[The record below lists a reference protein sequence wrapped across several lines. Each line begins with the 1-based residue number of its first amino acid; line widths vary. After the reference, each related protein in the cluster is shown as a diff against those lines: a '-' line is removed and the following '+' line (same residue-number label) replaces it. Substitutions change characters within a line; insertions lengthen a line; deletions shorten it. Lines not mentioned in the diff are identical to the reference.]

1 MKEFKKILPF
11 TKGLKSIYLFGMISV
26 IISVIFNILRPL
38 VIRTTLDSIFGTA
51 PIESKIMERIIVFFG
66 GREYLLNRLWIV
78 GIIII
83 VITLLRGLFMLIKNI
98 CSSYASEE
106 MTKRMR
112 DGLYDH
118 IQKLPYEYHV
128 KADTGDLIQRCTSD
142 VETIRRFLSVQLVE
156 MAGSIFMLVLI
167 VVIMFTM
174 NTTMAIISLVV
185 LPFLFFFA
193 YYFFGRIQKEFKKA
207 DEAEAQM
214 STVIQENLTGI
225 RVVKAFSMENYEIEK
240 FDKKNQ
246 NYKSLLDR
254 LILNLAYYWSISD
267 FISMLEVASILVI
280 GTVFVVRGEI
290 TLGTLFAFLNY
301 VNMIIY
307 PVRQMGRM
315 LTDMGKA
322 TISIQRIDEIF
333 SEPIE
338 ILRENGEEPPIEGN
352 IEFKNVYFSY
362 DGKKYVL
369 KDISFEVKK
378 GQTVAI
384 IGSTGSGKSSLVHL
398 LPRLYDYDKGSIK
411 IDGREL
417 KTIDK
422 AWIRKNVGLILQ
434 EPFLYARTIKEN
446 IKFANPTVD
455 DHSVFN
461 AAKIA
466 SVDKDIR
473 EFEDE
478 YETLV
483 GERGVSLSGGQKQRI
498 AIARTIINDT
508 PIVIFDDSL
517 SAVDTETDVQIRNA
531 LKSRQNKSTTIIISH
546 RISTV
551 SEADLILVL
560 EDGKIIERGTHEELI
575 NSNGLYKR
583 IYEIQSSI
591 EDELELEMEV

>member
-1 MKEFKKILPF
+1 MKEFKKIMPF
-11 TKGLKSIYLFGMISV
+11 TKGLKSIYLFGMIAV
-26 IISVIFNILRPL
+26 IISVLFNILRPL
-38 VIRTTLDSIFGTA
+38 VIRTTLDSVFGTS
-51 PIESKIMERIIVFFG
+51 PIESKLMESIVNFFG
-66 GREYLLNRLWIV
+66 GRDYLLNHLWII

-83 VITLLRGLFMLIKNI
+83 LITLARGLFMLIKNI

-118 IQKLPYEYHV
+118 IQKLPYDYHV

-142 VETIRRFLSVQLVE
+142 VDTIRRFLAIQLVE
-156 MAGSIFMLVLI
+156 MAGSVFMLVLI

-174 NTTMAIISLVV
+174 NTRMAIISLVA
-185 LPFLFFFA
+185 LPFIFFFA
-193 YYFFGRIQKEFKKA
+193 YFFFGRIQKEFRKA
-207 DEAEAQM
+207 DESEAEM

-225 RVVKAFSMENYEIEK
+225 RVVKAFSMENFEIDK

-246 NYKSLLDR
+246 KYKTLLDK
-254 LILNLAYYWSISD
+254 LILNLAYYWSVSD
-267 FISMLEVASILVI
+267 LISMLEVASILIV
-280 GTVFVVRGEI
+280 GTVFVIRGEI
-290 TLGTLFAFLNY
+290 TLGTLFAFINY

-322 TISIQRIDEIF
+322 SISIQRIDQIF
-333 SEPIE
+333 NEPIE
-338 ILRENGEEPPIEGN
+338 VLRENGEEPPIEGN

-362 DGKKYVL
+362 DGKNNVL
-369 KDISFEVKK
+369 KDISFKIKK
-378 GQTVAI
+378 GQTIAI

-398 LPRLYDYDKGSIK
+398 LPRLYDYDKGSIL

-422 AWIRKNVGLILQ
+422 TWIRKNVGLILQ

-466 SVDKDIR
+466 SIDKDIK

-478 YETLV
+478 YDTLI

-498 AIARTIINDT
+498 AIARTIINNT

-517 SAVDTETDVQIRNA
+517 SAVDTETDVQIRKA
-531 LKSRQNKSTTIIISH
+531 LKTRQDKATTIIISH

-551 SEADLILVL
+551 SEADLIIVL
-560 EDGKIIERGTHEELI
+560 EDGRIVEKGTHEELI
-575 NSNGLYKR
+575 NTDGHYKR

-591 EDELELEMEV
+591 EDDLELELEV